1 MSEEK
6 RTRKDRWFLLAVLAL
21 FFIGIGIR
29 SYDYVSASKTQI
41 PQTDRTRSF
50 SPNNFRD
57 GQGDAQSR
65 TLSTST
71 RDSSEPDLLL
81 NLAPYLTEGGL
92 SFFLG
97 FCIGYFLRLVTRTA
111 MLLIGG
117 IYCCLILLSHY
128 GIITVDWGSFQHI
141 LQQILLNTQEHMEDL
156 KGLLTIGIPS
166 VAMGGIGIWRGLKK
180 P

>member
-1 MSEEK
+1 MPEEK
-6 RTRKDRWFLLAVLAL
+6 RKRKDRWFLLTVLAL

-29 SYDYVSASKTQI
+29 SYDYASASKTQ
-41 PQTDRTRSF
+41 
-50 SPNNFRD
+50 
-57 GQGDAQSR
+57 
-65 TLSTST
+65 STST
-71 RDSSEPDLLL
+71 SRTRNLSPNSFREGGENARSHSFSAEENSNSDLLL

-111 MLLIGG
+111 MFLVGG

-128 GIITVDWGSFQHI
+128 GIITVDWGIFQQI

-156 KGLLTIGIPS
+156 KGVFTIGIPS